1 MLDLDNLT
9 TIEQSKFDFLRK
21 VVIYMAAKSKIKNL
35 ISEKDVEDTYPR
47 TFSDIKQRSY
57 NTRLENDK
65 IRFANGMHSIRPRIY
80 IWRLVKINHG
90 AIIEL
95 LLRAI
100 TWFYT
105 AYCDVHDPQARQDS
119 SSAVPG
125 FLNGQTFMTYVYS
138 FFLIFFCG
146 LRSFSSSSERLR
158 VEGDSSFS

>member
-80 IWRLVKINHG
+80 I
-90 AIIEL
+90 
-95 LLRAI
+95 
-100 TWFYT
+100 
-105 AYCDVHDPQARQDS
+105 
-119 SSAVPG
+119 
-125 FLNGQTFMTYVYS
+125 
-138 FFLIFFCG
+138 
-146 LRSFSSSSERLR
+146 
-158 VEGDSSFS
+158 